1 MKSSHVPCFD
11 EVKPTVRKNHS
22 SDREKTFEI
31 QGWRPRI
38 CKFFEITRTI
48 CWNGETSEQFWVTEC
63 FFNLFLEVSQTKYE
77 LEFKFEKIV
86 GIYKDAGKI
95 RKFYSYLEMNIC
107 ISEWCAKMIANLT
120 CKPCRIWMLL

>member
-1 MKSSHVPCFD
+1 MVFCYQ
-11 EVKPTVRKNHS
+11 NC
-22 SDREKTFEI
+22 SDLKREKNVQVI
-31 QGWRPRI
+31 KKNLLNSRL
-38 CKFFEITRTI
+38 
-48 CWNGETSEQFWVTEC
+48 VTEC

-107 ISEWCAKMIANLT
+107 ISE
-120 CKPCRIWMLL
+120 